1 MRAISHQ
8 VPPERS
14 EGPSAI
20 SPRAFAS
27 SRLRALASF
36 ASFASF
42 ASSLAAQQAELQIR
56 EEGSRAPVAGAIV
69 RLLGDRGVAAQGLT
83 NEQGRIVLRP
93 AAAGS
98 YRIKVDRIG
107 WSGFIT
113 PPVVLAAGAVYQ
125 RELLMEARRVEL
137 PALEVRGRS
146 RCDREGQGGPLAAAL
161 WDEIGKALTA
171 NVVTQRQGAVQLH
184 VRGFI
189 REVDLRSRPLR
200 EWVAAST
207 LMRGQPFASLPPG
220 ALAQIGFVQQ
230 ESHDS
235 VTYAAPDAAL
245 LLSDEF
251 VGTHCF
257 RAVQGQEGLLGLAF
271 EPTAGRKVADVK
283 GTLWVDRATSELRYL
298 DYAYTGLPGILA
310 RADLGGR
317 VEFRR
322 LPAGTWIV
330 SYWHVRT
337 PTLTES
343 ATAQRRNIGRT
354 FARLIGYTDLGGR
367 ADIASDSLGQVDR
380 ALLVGLVYDS
390 VNAEGLAGAVVKVQG
405 YQDSVLTDGE
415 GRFRLAIPA
424 SGDQMVTV
432 AHPRSRLLQQ
442 GTTRPALLSLG
453 DTTRVDFSVSSLASF
468 VRALCGTP
476 GRGRSGVVGMAWGSD
491 GKPAAGYEVRVRWNT
506 SGGGLKEE
514 RRDVRADGLYS
525 LCELPPDQSL
535 PVRLFDR
542 IRPVDEQVIQLEWG
556 AFKWVELRAGG
567 TPSAQAPPGAAVA
580 GKPR

>member
-1 MRAISHQ
+1 MDEAAMRAISRQ
-8 VPPERS
+8 
-14 EGPSAI
+14 PSAL
-20 SPRAFAS
+20 SHLLAPL
-27 SRLRALASF
+27 RLCALAPLL
-36 ASFASF
+36 
-42 ASSLAAQQAELQIR
+42 ASSLSAQQVDLQIR

-83 NEQGRIVLRP
+83 NEQGRIVLR
-93 AAAGS
+93 AAAPGS

-113 PPVVLAAGAVYQ
+113 PPVALAAGAVYQ

-189 REVDLRSRPLR
+189 READLRSRPLR
-200 EWVAAST
+200 EWVVAST

-298 DYAYTGLPGILA
+298 EYAYTGLPGILA

-330 SYWHVRT
+330 SYWHIRT

-343 ATAQRRNIGRT
+343 QTAQRRNVGRA

-367 ADIASDSLGQVDR
+367 AEIASDALGQVDR

-390 VNAEGLAGAVVKVQG
+390 VNAQGLAGAVVKVQG

-415 GRFRLAIPA
+415 GRFRLAVPA

-453 DTTRVDFSVSSLASF
+453 DTTRVDFTVSSLQSF

-476 GRGRSGVVGMAWGSD
+476 GKGRAGVVGMAWGSD
-491 GKPAAGYEVRVRWNT
+491 GKPAAGYGVRVRWNT

-514 RRDVRADGLYS
+514 RREVREDGVYAI
-525 LCELPPDQSL
+525 CELPPDRSL
-535 PVRLFDR
+535 PVRLYDR
-542 IRPVDEQVIQLEWG
+542 VRPVDERVIQLEWG
-556 AFKWVELRAGG
+556 AFNWVELRAGG
-567 TPSAQAPPGAAVA
+567 TPAPVVPGAAVA
-580 GKPR
+580 GRTVRF

>member
-1 MRAISHQ
+1 LRLC
-8 VPPERS
+8 
-14 EGPSAI
+14 
-20 SPRAFAS
+20 AFAP
-27 SRLRALASF
+27 LLASTL
-36 ASFASF
+36 S
-42 ASSLAAQQAELQIR
+42 AQQVDLQIR

-83 NEQGRIVLRP
+83 NELGRIVLRA

-113 PPVVLAAGAVYQ
+113 QPVALAAGAVYQ

-200 EWVAAST
+200 EWVVAST

-220 ALAQIGFVQQ
+220 ALAAIGFVQQ

-235 VTYAAPDAAL
+235 VTYAAPDAVL

-257 RAVQGQEGLLGLAF
+257 RAVQGEEGLLGLAF
-271 EPTAGRKVADVK
+271 EPTAGRRVADVK
-283 GTLWVDRATSELRYL
+283 GTLWVDRASSELRYL

-367 ADIASDSLGQVDR
+367 AEIASDSLGQVDR

-415 GRFRLAIPA
+415 GRYRLAVAA
-424 SGDQMVTV
+424 SGDQVISV

-442 GTTRPALLSLG
+442 GTAQAALLSLG
-453 DTTRVDFSVSSLASF
+453 DTTRVDFTVSSLASF

-476 GRGRSGVVGMAWGSD
+476 GKGRSGVVGMARGPD
-491 GKPAAGYEVRVRWNT
+491 GKPAAGYEVRVRWYT
-506 SGGGLKEE
+506 SAGGLKEE

-525 LCELPPDQSL
+525 LCELPPDRSL

-542 IRPVDEQVIQLEWG
+542 TRPVDEQVIQLEWG
-556 AFKWVELRAGG
+556 AFKWVELRPGG
-567 TPSAQAPPGAAVA
+567 VPAPVVPGAAVA

>member
-1 MRAISHQ
+1 MDEAAMRAISRQ
-8 VPPERS
+8 
-14 EGPSAI
+14 PSAL
-20 SPRAFAS
+20 SHLLAPL
-27 SRLRALASF
+27 RLCALAPLL
-36 ASFASF
+36 
-42 ASSLAAQQAELQIR
+42 ASSLSAQQVDLQIR

-83 NEQGRIVLRP
+83 NEQGRIVLR
-93 AAAGS
+93 AAAPGS

-113 PPVVLAAGAVYQ
+113 PPVALAAGAVYQ

-189 REVDLRSRPLR
+189 READLRSRPLR
-200 EWVAAST
+200 EWVVAST

-298 DYAYTGLPGILA
+298 EYAYTGLPGILA

-330 SYWHVRT
+330 SYWHIRT

-343 ATAQRRNIGRT
+343 QTAQRRNVGRA

-367 ADIASDSLGQVDR
+367 AEIASDALGQVDR

-390 VNAEGLAGAVVKVQG
+390 VNAQGLAGAVVKVQG

-415 GRFRLAIPA
+415 GRFRLAVPA

-453 DTTRVDFSVSSLASF
+453 DTTRVDFTVSSLQSF

-476 GRGRSGVVGMAWGSD
+476 GKGRAGVVGMAWGSD
-491 GKPAAGYEVRVRWNT
+491 GKPAAGYGVRVRWNT

-514 RRDVRADGLYS
+514 RREVREDGLYAI
-525 LCELPPDQSL
+525 CELPPDRSL
-535 PVRLFDR
+535 PVRLYDR
-542 IRPVDEQVIQLEWG
+542 VRPVDERVIQLEWG
-556 AFKWVELRAGG
+556 AFNWVELRAGG
-567 TPSAQAPPGAAVA
+567 TPAPVVPGAAVA
-580 GKPR
+580 GRTVRF

>member
-1 MRAISHQ
+1 MRAFSRQ
-8 VPPERS
+8 
-14 EGPSAI
+14 PSAI
-20 SPRAFAS
+20 SHLLAPL
-27 SRLRALASF
+27 RLCAVAPLLASLPLCLL
-36 ASFASF
+36 ASPAS
-42 ASSLAAQQAELQIR
+42 AQQVDLQIR
-56 EEGSRAPVAGAIV
+56 EEGSRAPVGGAIV

-83 NEQGRIVLRP
+83 NEQGRIVLR
-93 AAAGS
+93 AAAPGS

-107 WSGFIT
+107 WSGFTT
-113 PPVVLAAGAVYQ
+113 PPVALAAGAVYQ

-171 NVVTQRQGAVQLH
+171 NVVTQRQGTVRLH
-184 VRGFI
+184 VRGFV
-189 REVDLRSRPLR
+189 RELDQRSRPLR

-220 ALAQIGFVQQ
+220 ALAEIGFVQQ

-257 RAVQGQEGLLGLAF
+257 RAVQGKDGLLGLAF

-283 GTLWVDRATSELRYL
+283 GTLWVDRATSELRFLEYL
-298 DYAYTGLPGILA
+298 YTGLPGILA
-310 RADLGGR
+310 RAGLGGR

-343 ATAQRRNIGRT
+343 ETAQRRNVGRT

-367 ADIASDSLGQVDR
+367 AEIASDALGQVDR
-380 ALLVGLVYDS
+380 ALLVGVVFDS
-390 VNAEGLAGAVVKVQG
+390 VNARGLADAVVRVQG
-405 YQDSVLTDGE
+405 YQDSVLTDAE
-415 GRFRLAIPA
+415 GRFRLAVPA
-424 SGDQMVTV
+424 SGDQVVTV

-453 DTTRVDFSVSSLASF
+453 DTTRVEFTVSSLDSF

-476 GRGRSGVVGMAWGSD
+476 ARGRSGVVGIAWGSD
-491 GKPAAGYEVRVRWNT
+491 GKPAAGHEIRVRWNT
-506 SGGGLKEE
+506 SGGGVKEE
-514 RRDVRADGLYS
+514 RRDVRADGLYA

-542 IRPVDEQVIQLEWG
+542 IRPVDEQVLQLEWG
-556 AFKWVELRAGG
+556 AFRWVELRAGG
-567 TPSAQAPPGAAVA
+567 TPAATPPGAVVSE
-580 GKPR
+580 KPR

>member
-1 MRAISHQ
+1 MH
-8 VPPERS
+8 VPLSGAKRLMLLLQL
-14 EGPSAI
+14 SA
-20 SPRAFAS
+20 PP
-27 SRLRALASF
+27 
-36 ASFASF
+36 
-42 ASSLAAQQAELQIR
+42 LAAQSVELQLR
-56 EEGSRAPVAGAIV
+56 EEGSRVPVAGAIV

-83 NEQGRIVLRP
+83 NELGRIVLR
-93 AAAGS
+93 AAAPGS

-113 PPVVLAAGAVYQ
+113 APVALAAGAVYQ

-171 NVVTQRQGAVQLH
+171 NLVTQRQGAVRLH

-189 REVDLRSRPLR
+189 REVDQRGRPLR

-207 LMRGQPFASLPPG
+207 LMRGQPFISLPPG
-220 ALAQIGFVQQ
+220 ALAEIGFVQQ

-257 RAVQGQEGLLGLAF
+257 RAVQGKEGLLGLAF

-283 GTLWVDRATSELRYL
+283 GTLWVDRATSELRHL
-298 DYAYTGLPGILA
+298 DYVYTGLPGILA

-343 ATAQRRNIGRT
+343 TIPQRRNVGRT

-367 ADIASDSLGQVDR
+367 AEIASDSLGRVDR

-415 GRFRLAIPA
+415 GRFRLAVPA
-424 SGDQMVTV
+424 SGDQVVTV
-432 AHPRSRLLQQ
+432 AHPRSNLLQQ

-453 DTTRVDFSVSSLASF
+453 DTTRVDFTVSSLASF

-476 GRGRSGVVGMAWGSD
+476 ARGRAGVVGMAWGSD
-491 GKPAAGYEVRVRWNT
+491 GKPAAGYGVRVRWNT
-506 SGGGLKEE
+506 SGGGVKEE
-514 RRDVRADGLYS
+514 RRDVRADGLYA

-535 PVRLFDR
+535 RFWLFDR
-542 IRPVDEQVIQLEWG
+542 IRPMDEKVLQLEWG
-556 AFKWVELRAGG
+556 EFRWVELRPGG
-567 TPSAQAPPGAAVA
+567 SPAPAPPGAAVA
-580 GKPR
+580 GRPR